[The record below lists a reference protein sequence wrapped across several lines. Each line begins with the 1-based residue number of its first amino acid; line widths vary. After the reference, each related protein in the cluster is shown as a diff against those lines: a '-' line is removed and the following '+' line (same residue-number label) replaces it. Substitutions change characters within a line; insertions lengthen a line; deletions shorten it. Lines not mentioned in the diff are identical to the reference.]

1 MPIGA
6 FMATEEVAAA
16 FSPGDHGSTFG
27 GNPLACAAALAVL
40 EAIEQ
45 EKLMSNAI
53 SQGAYLMARLEEL
66 KKKYPALIKEV
77 RGKGLMVGAE
87 VTRPGREVVDRCMKQ
102 GAIINCTAGN
112 VLRFVPPLNI
122 NEGHVDEVVA
132 VLDSVLEKW
141 Q

>member
-1 MPIGA
+1 
-6 FMATEEVAAA
+6 
-16 FSPGDHGSTFG
+16 
-27 GNPLACAAALAVL
+27 
-40 EAIEQ
+40 
-45 EKLMSNAI
+45 MSNAI

>member
-1 MPIGA
+1 
-6 FMATEEVAAA
+6 MAREEVAAA

>member
-1 MPIGA
+1 
-6 FMATEEVAAA
+6 
-16 FSPGDHGSTFG
+16 
-27 GNPLACAAALAVL
+27 
-40 EAIEQ
+40 
-45 EKLMSNAI
+45 
-53 SQGAYLMARLEEL
+53 
-66 KKKYPALIKEV
+66 
-77 RGKGLMVGAE
+77 
-87 VTRPGREVVDRCMKQ
+87 MKQ

>member
-1 MPIGA
+1 MV
-6 FMATEEVAAA
+6 ERSEL
-16 FSPGDHGSTFG
+16 FSILRPNLKG
-27 GNPLACAAALAVL
+27 GWT
-40 EAIEQ
+40 
-45 EKLMSNAI
+45 
-53 SQGAYLMARLEEL
+53 
-66 KKKYPALIKEV
+66 PALIKEV